1 MHEELAMQWAHHPN
15 KENAMLHAWFY
26 FDIMVS
32 KKLVEHRFWN
42 LSLKNDLLPFSSLE
56 TSRIGLWW
64 EKVFC
69 VKIYF
74 TPWGLAISPQC
85 LQIRESWKLNQKA
98 FIYLLNVWSFG
109 MNSLYYVFL
118 MAVMWLESWNL
129 ILCYFFCMAY
139 AMALCLY

>member
-69 VKIYF
+69 AKIYF
-74 TPWGLAISPQC
+74 TPWGLAISSQC